1 MQRADSL
8 EKTLMLGKTGGR
20 RRGQQ
25 MIRWL
30 VGIIDSKVMS
40 LNKLREIVRNRETW
54 HITVHGVTKSR
65 TWLSYWTK
73 LNWTERSWSCHIER
87 KCLSATFVEY
97 QEDQK
102 IWIKRV
108 CVLQKVPVGSLL
120 PYLFVPSIY

>member
-1 MQRADSL
+1 
-8 EKTLMLGKTGGR
+8 MLGKTGGR

-65 TWLSYWTK
+65 T
-73 LNWTERSWSCHIER
+73 
-87 KCLSATFVEY
+87 
-97 QEDQK
+97 
-102 IWIKRV
+102 
-108 CVLQKVPVGSLL
+108 
-120 PYLFVPSIY
+120 